1 MGELGGFLRITRSST
16 PQRDP
21 HERVA
26 DYEEIYRTLGE
37 DQAASEGARCMECGV
52 PFCHDGCPLGN
63 LIPDW
68 NDLVYQHRWRDAIDQ
83 LHATNDFPEFT
94 GRICPAPCEPA
105 CVLAINDDPVAI
117 KNIELAIV
125 ERAWEEGWIVPS
137 PPAHRTGRR
146 VAVVGSGPAGLAA
159 ANQLNRAGHSVT
171 VYERDEGPGGLMRF
185 GVPDAKLPKS
195 VIDRRVALLEA
206 EGVRFE
212 YDVDVGATVTAAELR
227 ERHDALVIAI
237 GSRVHRDVE
246 VEGRELEGVHF
257 AMDYLYQRNRFVAA
271 QEGRPSRAPEPGSEI
286 TAAGKRVVVIG
297 GGDTGMDCIS
307 NANRE
312 GAVEA
317 TILDVYQE
325 LDPSGR
331 DARTP
336 WPLPPKRTPS
346 TYALEEG
353 GERWWGTEVTG
364 FSGEDGRVTQVHAR
378 RVTGTSS
385 RDLKPIPG
393 SEFTVDADLVLIA
406 IGFTGP
412 EQEGVIAPLELEL
425 DKRGNVRTRQ
435 TYRTTQPG
443 VYACGD
449 ARVGQSLVVTAIAEG
464 RKCARIVNKDLGGSP
479 MDADREQLS
488 IGAWSGDEDH
498 TLRHE
503 AEAAGSVRLGDDFF
517 SGPGGP
523 IS

>member
-1 MGELGGFLRITRSST
+1 
-16 PQRDP
+16 
-21 HERVA
+21 
-26 DYEEIYRTLGE
+26 
-37 DQAASEGARCMECGV
+37 
-52 PFCHDGCPLGN
+52 
-63 LIPDW
+63 
-68 NDLVYQHRWRDAIDQ
+68 
-83 LHATNDFPEFT
+83 
-94 GRICPAPCEPA
+94 
-105 CVLAINDDPVAI
+105 
-117 KNIELAIV
+117 
-125 ERAWEEGWIVPS
+125 
-137 PPAHRTGRR
+137 
-146 VAVVGSGPAGLAA
+146 
-159 ANQLNRAGHSVT
+159 
-171 VYERDEGPGGLMRF
+171 
-185 GVPDAKLPKS
+185 
-195 VIDRRVALLEA
+195 
-206 EGVRFE
+206 
-212 YDVDVGATVTAAELR
+212 LR
-227 ERHDALVIAI
+227 ERHDALVVAI

-246 VEGRELEGVHF
+246 VEGRELDGVHY

-271 QEGRPSRAPEPGSEI
+271 QEGRPTRAPEPGTEI
-286 TAAGKRVVVIG
+286 VAAGKRVVVIG

-312 GAVEA
+312 GAVDA
-317 TILDVYQE
+317 MILDVYQE

-336 WPLPPKRTPS
+336 WPLPPKRTPT

-364 FSGEDGRVTQVHAR
+364 FSGQDGRVTHVHAR

-385 RDLKPIPG
+385 RDLQPVPD
-393 SEFTVDADLVLIA
+393 SEFTVEADLVLIA

-412 EQEGVIAPLELEL
+412 EHAGAIEQLELEM
-425 DKRGNVRTRQ
+425 DPRGNVRTRQ
-435 TYRTTQPG
+435 TYRASVPG

-479 MDADREQLS
+479 MDADREQLA
-488 IGAWSGDEDH
+488 IGAWSGVEDH

-523 IS
+523 I